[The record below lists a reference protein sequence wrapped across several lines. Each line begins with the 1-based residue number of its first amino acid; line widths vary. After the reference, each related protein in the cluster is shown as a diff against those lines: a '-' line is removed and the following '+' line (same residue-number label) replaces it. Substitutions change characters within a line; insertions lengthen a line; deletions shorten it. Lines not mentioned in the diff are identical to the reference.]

1 MCVEAVLKNF
11 GHQVV
16 SLDHLDGVTVDLG
29 DGAWFNLRTSN
40 TEPLLR
46 LNVEARTAE
55 EVDDI
60 VGRVADEIAAQPE
73 AVHMSS
79 PHATVDL
86 DDTEGLLEAD
96 RDGLLRAAASAG
108 AQVRATAAAVE
119 EGALES
125 VAGHRPRTLI
135 WVAGRGPAETA
146 GAMLAASFSG
156 VAGEPIV
163 VAAESP
169 PWIGP
174 LDVLVVAGDD
184 PGDPAL
190 VGAAATA
197 VRRGAGVVVA
207 APYEGP
213 LRDATAGR
221 TAVLAPRLWVPD
233 EFGLC
238 RYLAAGLAT
247 LQAVDPALNS
257 DLTALADE
265 LDAEALRNSAG
276 REVFTN
282 PAKALAE
289 RMADRQVVLAGDCV
303 ATLSLA
309 RHGAAV
315 LLRVAHQPVAA
326 AGLADAVVALRGGM
340 AQGLREFGRRV
351 VPRRGDRRAAGQPRP
366 GARAGPRLRAA
377 GGLGA
382 GGRDSTTSTWWG
394 PRTSARRARFRL
406 PAGRTEQQ
414 LATLAV
420 RLEMAAVYL
429 RLLGG

>member
-1 MCVEAVLKNF
+1 
-11 GHQVV
+11 
-16 SLDHLDGVTVDLG
+16 
-29 DGAWFNLRTSN
+29 
-40 TEPLLR
+40 
-46 LNVEARTAE
+46 
-55 EVDDI
+55 
-60 VGRVADEIAAQPE
+60 
-73 AVHMSS
+73 MSS
-79 PHATVDL
+79 PHATVDF

-96 RDGLLRAAASAG
+96 RDGLLRAAAMAG
-108 AQVRATAAAVE
+108 AQVRATAAAVD

-125 VAGHRPRTLI
+125 VSADHRPRTVV

-146 GAMLAASFSG
+146 GTMLAACLG
-156 VAGEPIV
+156 GLAGEPIV

-190 VGAAATA
+190 VSAAATA
-197 VRRGAGVVVA
+197 VRRGARVVVA

-247 LQAVDPALNS
+247 LAAVDPALQS
-257 DLTALADE
+257 DLSALADE

-282 PAKALAE
+282 PAKSLAE
-289 RMADRQVVLAGDCV
+289 RITGRQTVIAGDGA
-303 ATLSLA
+303 ATLALA
-309 RHGAAV
+309 RHAAAV
-315 LLRVAHQPVAA
+315 LLRVGHVAVAA
-326 AGLADAVVALRGGM
+326 AGLADALVALRAGAARGFADPVDALFHDEELDGPLPSRM
-340 AQGLREFGRRV
+340 RV
-351 VPRRGDRRAAGQPRP
+351 LALTLAAERAVV
-366 GARAGPRLRAA
+366 GARVAGVDDVQVVGAEDIGEAGAVQVPTGRA
-377 GGLGA
+377 
-382 GGRDSTTSTWWG
+382 
-394 PRTSARRARFRL
+394 
-406 PAGRTEQQ
+406 EQQ

-420 RLEMAAVYL
+420 RFEMAAVYL
-429 RLLGG
+429 RLAGG